1 MAPANMTP
9 PRRIVP
15 GTTYLVSRRC
25 TQREF
30 LLTPTD
36 LTTAILKF
44 VLAVASKRYGVHL
57 HAACVMSNHLHLV
70 LTDRRGELPRFCQFL
85 IGVLARAMN
94 ASYGRW
100 ESFWAPGSYSAVE
113 LVSARVVVEKAAY
126 ALANPAAAGLVE
138 HGAEWPGLWTAPEQ
152 IGAGGE
158 IVERPDGFFSKS
170 GTMPE
175 REALVFTVPAGF
187 ASAKI
192 FREAV
197 ATRLTELER
206 QAAKDLRS
214 QGKTVLGVH
223 GVRRQ
228 KHTDR
233 PAPGEPRRKLNPS
246 VAAGDEEDRIE
257 ALKELSEFRAAY
269 REALAALRA
278 GDSHVVFPTG
288 TYLLRVH
295 LGVACQAA

>member
-1 MAPANMTP
+1 MTP
-9 PRRIVP
+9 PRQVLP
-15 GTTYLVSRRC
+15 GTIYLVSRRC
-25 TQREF
+25 AQREF
-30 LLTPTD
+30 LLKPTE
-36 LTTAILKF
+36 LTTAILKY
-44 VLAVASKRYGVHL
+44 VLAVAAKRYGVQL

-70 LTDRRGELPRFCQFL
+70 LTDRRADLPRFCQFL
-85 IGVLARAMN
+85 FGVLARAIN

-100 ESFWAPGSYSAVE
+100 ESVWAPGSYSAVK
-113 LVSARVVVEKAAY
+113 LVSARVVVEKTAY

-138 HGAEWPGLWTAPEQ
+138 HGAEWPGLWTAPER

-158 IVERPDGFFSKS
+158 IVERPEGFFSKQ

-187 ASAKI
+187 ASAEA

-197 ATRLTELER
+197 TTRVADLER
-206 QAAKDLRS
+206 EAAKDLRS
-214 QGKTVLGVH
+214 QGKDVLGVR

-233 PAPGEPRRKLNPS
+233 PAPGERRRKLNPS
-246 VAAGDEEDRIE
+246 VAAADEEERIE
-257 ALKELSEFRAAY
+257 ALKKLSEFRTAY
-269 REALAALRA
+269 REALARLKA
-278 GDSHVVFPTG
+278 GDRRVVFPPG